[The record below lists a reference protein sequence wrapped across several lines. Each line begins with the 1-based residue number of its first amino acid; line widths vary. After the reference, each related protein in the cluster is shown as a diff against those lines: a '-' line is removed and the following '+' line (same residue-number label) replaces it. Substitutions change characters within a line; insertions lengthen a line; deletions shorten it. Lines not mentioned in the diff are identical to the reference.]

1 MFRLSRSHSPRLV
14 CQGTYH
20 SQIRMQAQPEEK
32 KLNQCNLL
40 SSDENQPN
48 QYGTVTGT
56 KIAPT
61 LIYGVLVLW
70 LEPQL
75 QNNHLLLHFTQI
87 LI

>member
-1 MFRLSRSHSPRLV
+1 
-14 CQGTYH
+14 
-20 SQIRMQAQPEEK
+20 MQAQPKEK
-32 KLNQCNLL
+32 KLHQLSNIL